1 MTGKKSR
8 NKGAAFEREVAR
20 MIHEH
25 LGIDVRRNLT
35 QYQEKGHGDLVGW
48 PGVLIEC
55 KRHAATTRAQVEA
68 WWQETL
74 QAAEQAKAHPVLIY
88 KTDRHPIR
96 VVLRASDLM
105 ETITTAWAVEM
116 AFAAFCEAAREVWI
130 R

>member
-1 MTGKKSR
+1 MGAKSR

-20 MIHEH
+20 MIHDH

-55 KRHAATTRAQVEA
+55 KRHATATRSQVDA

-74 QAAEQAKAHPVLIY
+74 DEAEAAHASPVLIY
-88 KTDRHPIR
+88 KVDRQPVR
-96 VVLRASDLM
+96 VVVSAYDFIGDSM
-105 ETITTAWAVEM
+105 WHWPIEM
-116 AFAAFCEAAREVWI
+116 DFDAFCEAAREVWL
-130 R
+130 

>member
-1 MTGKKSR
+1 MSGKASR

-20 MIHEH
+20 MIHDH

-48 PGVLIEC
+48 DGVLIEC
-55 KRHAATTRAQVEA
+55 KRHASATRSQVDA

-74 QAAEQAKAHPVLIY
+74 QEAEQAQACPVLIY
-88 KTDRHPIR
+88 KADRQPVR

-116 AFAAFCEAAREVWI
+116 DFAAFCEAAREVWLS
-130 R
+130 